1 MKLNFGMDEGPRVQL
16 DGEEL
21 IVVDKFKYLGSM
33 VDKEGDL
40 KSEIAHRVAAAWMN
54 WKKMTGVLCDKRMS
68 LRMKGKI
75 YKTVRKMEVAEM
87 RMLRWSCG
95 VTRLDRIRNEVI
107 RNKIK
112 VTEVSKKIQE
122 RRLQWYGHVERRDES
137 YIGKR
142 IENIIERGRKGRGR
156 PKKRWRNCVNKDLRE
171 KSLSGNEAHN
181 RTAWKRL
188 TKNADPV

>member
-1 MKLNFGMDEGPRVQL
+1 MERS
-16 DGEEL
+16 
-21 IVVDKFKYLGSM
+21 ILGFTRR
-33 VDKEGDL
+33 D
-40 KSEIAHRVAAAWMN
+40 R
-54 WKKMTGVLCDKRMS
+54 KRNTWI
-68 LRMKGKI
+68 RA
-75 YKTVRKMEVAEM
+75 KT
-87 RMLRWSCG
+87 
-95 VTRLDRIRNEVI
+95 
-107 RNKIK
+107 K

-156 PKKRWRNCVNKDLRE
+156 PKKRWRNCVNEDLRE

>member
-1 MKLNFGMDEGPRVQL
+1 
-16 DGEEL
+16 
-21 IVVDKFKYLGSM
+21 
-33 VDKEGDL
+33 
-40 KSEIAHRVAAAWMN
+40 
-54 WKKMTGVLCDKRMS
+54 
-68 LRMKGKI
+68 
-75 YKTVRKMEVAEM
+75 MEVAEM

-112 VTEVSKKIQE
+112 VTEVSKKIQQ

-156 PKKRWRNCVNKDLRE
+156 SKKRWRNCVNKDLRE
-171 KSLSGNEAHN
+171 KSLF
-181 RTAWKRL
+181 RK
-188 TKNADPV
+188 